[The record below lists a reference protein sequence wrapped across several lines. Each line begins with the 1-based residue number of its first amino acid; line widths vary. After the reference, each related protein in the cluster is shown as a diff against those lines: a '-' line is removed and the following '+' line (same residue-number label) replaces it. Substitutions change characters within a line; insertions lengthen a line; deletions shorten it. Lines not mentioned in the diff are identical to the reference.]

1 MKHYI
6 IIIYTLVAVLTATL
20 SACSDDD
27 LSYTTHS
34 VDVTIADSTGTPIA
48 REGFAVSMTD
58 SHGSVYRQT
67 TNANGTATFHLPD
80 DIYQATASKSEVR
93 DARSLVYNGV
103 TSNIIVNS
111 DVTAKI
117 NVSVTESGTIIIKEI
132 YVGGCRR
139 DDGSGTFQRDK
150 YIILYNNCPQTV
162 TLSNLCIGITT
173 PFNAYGIN
181 NNYGTDGRLNYA
193 DADFIPAFSAIWY
206 LPGGMTFAPYQQMV
220 IALNGAVD
228 HTATY
233 SNSINFADSSYYCTY
248 DPLRYNSTMFYPSP
262 SSLIPTSHYLRAV
275 KFGDEGEDAW
285 PLSTSSPAIFVF
297 SLDNETPEE
306 FGANAD
312 NIYYDGGVAS
322 VANTCKKVPR
332 RCILDGVEVYSST
345 STYNEKRLTPD
356 IDAGYIMHT
365 PRQGHALLRK
375 TDTQATASAGHTVY
389 IDTNN
394 STNDFEQLDRAS
406 LATKK

>member
-6 IIIYTLVAVLTATL
+6 IIIYTLVAVLTVTL

-34 VDVTIADSTGTPIA
+34 VGVTIVDSTGTPIA
-48 REGFAVSMTD
+48 QEGFAVSMTD

-117 NVSVTESGTIIIKEI
+117 NVS
-132 YVGGCRR
+132 
-139 DDGSGTFQRDK
+139 
-150 YIILYNNCPQTV
+150 V

-375 TDTQATASAGHTVY
+375 TDTQATAPAGHTVY